1 LRVRKSLDTSSTDF
15 DERVMQDHSCSLT
28 RALER
33 ISGHSEGIPR
43 NINNLC
49 FNALL
54 AGYAAGRKQIDS
66 AIVDQVLADLEVD
79 PLKTKNVVTQQE
91 TLTPQRT
98 PIILDPGLFEGSS
111 RATWT
116 ASKPTPKTPRRL
128 RSTLTPLLQACCHKS
143 RSLLCR
149 RRRRNLIQA
158 SREVSCRG
166 ERRLCRLS
174 WTIWSPTLA

>member
-1 LRVRKSLDTSSTDF
+1 LVQSYYSRPSVIPVSSCATCSAAWGSMPRRKT
-15 DERVMQDHSCSLT
+15 
-28 RALER
+28 
-33 ISGHSEGIPR
+33 
-43 NINNLC
+43 
-49 FNALL
+49 LL
-54 AGYAAGRKQIDS
+54 PAAGRKQIDS
-66 AIVDQVLADLEVD
+66 AIVDPVLADLEVD

-128 RSTLTPLLQACCHKS
+128 RSSLTPLLQACCHKS